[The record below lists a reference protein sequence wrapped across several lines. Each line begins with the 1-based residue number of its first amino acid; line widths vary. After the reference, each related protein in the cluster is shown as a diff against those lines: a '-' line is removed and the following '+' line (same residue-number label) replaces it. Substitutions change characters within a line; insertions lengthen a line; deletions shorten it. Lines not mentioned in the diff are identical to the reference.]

1 MPAPANL
8 PPPIRTDGTN
18 AFAYQTMHE
27 RQPKMLQDVID
38 ANPDFSAIIVE
49 ELLLL
54 RQDLMTNA
62 PILMLNL
69 FPTPP
74 PDYID
79 WATQQVNRGGM
90 SREGQPLTWLNTDW
104 FFAETMLF
112 RLVVELCRYP
122 ETGRDPF
129 APFKQEELLRDD
141 MWKLL
146 EEALTVP
153 GGAYDRL
160 PKLAH
165 FATWGNRIDL
175 SYAAA
180 AERGTSAN
188 SDDLIID
195 HAEALRD
202 HLINASLL
210 PFPEAERGVGHII
223 LDNAGTELAMDLV
236 LTDTLLTGFCDV
248 VILHTKAMPTFVSD
262 ATSADVRDLI
272 RRLIKGP
279 HGGLKPSQAITDL
292 GERLQLAFDEGRLRL
307 AANLFWNSAS
317 FAWEMPRQLRRVF
330 EDSNIVVLKGDANY
344 RRFVGDA
351 LWDPTT
357 DPADVLTDFPAPL
370 VALRTL
376 KSDPVLGLSGKQVRA
391 LDARDEHWRHNG
403 QRGLVQ
409 LVVP

>member
-1 MPAPANL
+1 
-8 PPPIRTDGTN
+8 
-18 AFAYQTMHE
+18 
-27 RQPKMLQDVID
+27 
-38 ANPDFSAIIVE
+38 DFSPVILE

-54 RQDLMTNA
+54 KQDLQRNA

-79 WATQQVNRGGM
+79 WASQQVDRGGM
-90 SREGQPLTWLNTDW
+90 RQEGKALTWLDTDW

-112 RLVVELCRYP
+112 RLIVELSRYP
-122 ETGRDPF
+122 ETGRDPYTPIKE
-129 APFKQEELLRDD
+129 AELLRDD
-141 MWKLL
+141 MWVLL
-146 EEALTVP
+146 EEALDIP

-160 PKLAH
+160 PKLLH
-165 FATWGNRIDL
+165 FATWGNRMDL

-180 AERGTSAN
+180 AERGTNAST
-188 SDDLIID
+188 DDLLVD
-195 HAEALRD
+195 DAERVLD
-202 HLINASLL
+202 HLIRSSLTY
-210 PFPEAERGVGHII
+210 FPEAERGVGHVI

-236 LTDTLLTGFCDV
+236 LADTLLTGFCDV
-248 VILHTKAMPTFVSD
+248 VILHTKAFPTFVSD
-262 ATSADVRDLI
+262 ATNTDVRDLI
-272 RRLIKGP
+272 QRFIRGP
-279 HGGLKPSQAITDL
+279 HGGLKPSSAINKL

-317 FAWEMPRQLRRVF
+317 FIWDMPRQLRRVF

-357 DPADVLTDFPAPL
+357 NVVDVMGAFPSPL

-376 KSDPVLGLSGKQVRA
+376 KSDPVVGLIGKQIRG
-391 LDARDEHWRHNG
+391 LDATDNHWRHNG

-409 LVVP
+409 MVLQQKGDTQPLTTWR